1 MENAASTVG
10 IRIGQYLDAVAYG
23 SNDIRAGLS
32 SRWKVFLQQFVYDF
46 RIEKL
51 SNRVILSSRE
61 EHEAEGLEIEV
72 GRGPAQSVLPLVRGY
87 H

>member
-23 SNDIRAGLS
+23 SNDIRTWLS
-32 SRWKVFLQQFVYDF
+32 SRLEVVLQQFVYYL
-46 RIEKL
+46 RIQKL

-61 EHEAEGLEIEV
+61 EHKVKGMKIKS
-72 GRGPAQSVLPLVRGY
+72 GRGPA
-87 H
+87 